1 MKTRSVLITT
11 GLALLGLASTVSVL
25 ASEKSEID
33 ERVTAAVSQFEAL
46 NPANHALMAKAAGV
60 LVFPRVIKGGAGV
73 AAEHGDGALL
83 IDGKTVEYYSVNAAS
98 VGLTLGLAQR
108 SEVIMFMTKD
118 ALNDFT
124 ATKGWSIGADAGIT
138 VVTASASG
146 EYDSK
151 IEQKPILGFM
161 FAEKGLLADLS
172 FEGEKISKIKDL
184 HLAKKGS

>member
-1 MKTRSVLITT
+1 MKTRNVLITT
-11 GLALLGLASTVSVL
+11 GLTLLGLATMVAAL

-46 NPANHALMAKAAGV
+46 NPANKALSGKAAGV
-60 LVFPRVIKGGAGV
+60 LVFPRVIKGGVGI
-73 AAEHGDGALL
+73 AAEHGDGVLQ
-83 IDGKTVEYYSVNAAS
+83 IDGKTVDYYSVNAAS
-98 VGLTLGLAQR
+98 VGLTLGLAQH
-108 SEVIMFMTKD
+108 SEIIMFMTKE
-118 ALNDFT
+118 ALRDFR

-138 VVTASASG
+138 VVSSSASG

-161 FAEKGLLADLS
+161 FGEKGLLADLS

-184 HLAKKGS
+184 HLAAKGS